1 MRRNV
6 SAAPIAIVRVPDALE
21 RLTSAKSCAAFRS
34 RTRDVPDDAIVHV
47 PASASFEIDADPVRT
62 TGAAD
67 ARGARTTTATPE
79 TNADKRQRNEKNTG
93 Q

>member
-1 MRRNV
+1 
-6 SAAPIAIVRVPDALE
+6 
-21 RLTSAKSCAAFRS
+21 
-34 RTRDVPDDAIVHV
+34 V
-47 PASASFEIDADPVRT
+47 PASASFDIDADPVRT